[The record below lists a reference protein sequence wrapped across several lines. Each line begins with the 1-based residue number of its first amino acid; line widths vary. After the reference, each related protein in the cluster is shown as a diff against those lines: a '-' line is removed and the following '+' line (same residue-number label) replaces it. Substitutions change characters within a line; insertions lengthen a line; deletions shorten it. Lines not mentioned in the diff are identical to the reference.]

1 MPSFDVVSEI
11 DMQEARNA
19 VENAQR
25 ELETRFDFRGTE
37 ASFTWQEK
45 EAVLKADADFQ
56 LDQMVDILR
65 NKLIKRNID
74 IAVLDVAESVHSGK
88 TFTRKATFKEGI
100 DTDFARKIVK
110 HIKESKMKVQAAI
123 QGDQVRVTG
132 KKRDDLQ
139 EVIAML
145 KQTEWEQPLQFKNFR
160 D

>member
-11 DMQEARNA
+11 DLQEARNA

-25 ELETRFDFRGTE
+25 ELETRFDFRG
-37 ASFTWQEK
+37 ADAKFTWQEK
-45 EAVLKADADFQ
+45 EAVLKADAEFQ
-56 LDQMVDILR
+56 LDQMADILR
-65 NKLIKRNID
+65 HKLTKRN
-74 IAVLDVAESVHSGK
+74 LDLAYLQLADPVHSGK
-88 TFTRKATFKEGI
+88 TYTRKASFKEGI
-100 DTDFARKIVK
+100 DTELAKKIVK

-145 KQTEWEQPLQFKNFR
+145 KQTDWEQPLQFKNFR

>member
-11 DMQEARNA
+11 DLQEARNS

-25 ELETRFDFRGTE
+25 ELETRFDFRGTD
-37 ASFTWQEK
+37 AKFTWQDK
-45 EAVLKADADFQ
+45 EAVLKADAEFQ

-65 NKLIKRNID
+65 HKLTKRN
-74 IAVLDVAESVHSGK
+74 LDLAYLQLADPVHSGK

-100 DTDFARKIVK
+100 DTELARKIVK

-123 QGDQVRVTG
+123 QGEQVRITG

-145 KQTEWEQPLQFKNFR
+145 KQTDWEQPLQFKNFR

>member
-11 DMQEARNA
+11 DLQEARNS

-25 ELETRFDFRGTE
+25 ELETRFDFRGTD
-37 ASFTWQEK
+37 AKFTWQDK
-45 EAVLKADADFQ
+45 EAVLKADAEFQ

-65 NKLIKRNID
+65 HKLTKRN
-74 IAVLDVAESVHSGK
+74 LDLAYLQLADPVHSGK

-100 DTDFARKIVK
+100 DTELAKKIVK

-123 QGDQVRVTG
+123 QGEQVRITG

-145 KQTEWEQPLQFKNFR
+145 KQTDWEQPLQFKNFR